1 MSEALDDLTDI
12 NPEAMIWDGFDDAVA
27 GIGYRCGMK
36 PVVVY
41 DRAKCIK
48 VLRDQGLSWEDAEEY
63 FCYNVEGCYVGEM
76 TPIIAVFDNG
86 V

>member
-1 MSEALDDLTDI
+1 MSDTLDDLTDI
-12 NPEAMIWDGFDDAVA
+12 NPEAMIWDGFDDAIV
-27 GIGYRCGMK
+27 GIGYRCGMA

-41 DRAKCIK
+41 DRAKCIE
-48 VLRDQGLSWEDAEEY
+48 VLMRDLASREDAEDY
-63 FCYNVEGCYVGEM
+63 FSYNVEGCYVGEM